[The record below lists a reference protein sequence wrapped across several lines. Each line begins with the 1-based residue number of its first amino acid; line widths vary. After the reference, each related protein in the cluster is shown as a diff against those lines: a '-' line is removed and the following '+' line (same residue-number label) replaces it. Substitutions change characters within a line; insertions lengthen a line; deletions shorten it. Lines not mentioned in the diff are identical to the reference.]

1 MSFPAPRLLSL
12 SAVILITTS
21 VALAQHDS
29 GGVTGGGMI
38 GGSTSTSRPSTKPT
52 TKPAAT
58 TTAPRKKPTTTP
70 VKRPTTTPTTSA
82 DTYYQQG
89 EALYNQKKYR
99 EALDLDLKAT
109 EINPSMTAA
118 LYRMGWIYNDLED
131 YNA

>member
-12 SAVILITTS
+12 SAVILITMS

-38 GGSTSTSRPSTKPT
+38 GGSTSRPSTKPA

-58 TTAPRKKPTTTP
+58 TTTAPHRKPTTTTP
-70 VKRPTTTPTTSA
+70 VKRPTTTTTTSA

-89 EALYNQKKYR
+89 EALYGQKKYR
-99 EALDLDLKAT
+99 EALDLCLKAT
-109 EINPSMTAA
+109 EI
-118 LYRMGWIYNDLED
+118 
-131 YNA
+131 